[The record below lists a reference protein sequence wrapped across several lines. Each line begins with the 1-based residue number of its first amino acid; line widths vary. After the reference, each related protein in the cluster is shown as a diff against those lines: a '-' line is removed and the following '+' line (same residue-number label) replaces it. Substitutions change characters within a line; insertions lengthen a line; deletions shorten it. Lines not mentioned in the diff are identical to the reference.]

1 MVYKVGNMAYAVY
14 GQTLNN
20 GRFLGVFGRE
30 EQPFYTAFLGLYR
43 HADNSARENKRA
55 SERNLSDKG
64 TARQIIGYYIVYRKN
79 GGDYREVVQ
88 RAAFAYIRR
97 SKIYREALTA
107 DGDSDTR

>member
-1 MVYKVGNMAYAVY
+1 MAYAVY

-30 EQPFYTAFLGLYR
+30 EQPFYTAFLGFYR

-64 TARQIIGYYIVYRKN
+64 TVRQIIGYYIVYRKN

-97 SKIYREALTA
+97 SKIYREVLTA